1 MQQGILVK
9 FQVFLEANSKDFSA
23 RLKTMNMIAE
33 AQETGDWSKVFAA
46 GAIEGV
52 DFHEANRR
60 KPKSSIPAAPQAT
73 AAPRQ
78 DEPTPVNEP
87 VEEPTD
93 EATTDPDADVTP
105 ADPDADAPPHAR
117 RGRSA
122 A

>member
-33 AQETGDWSKVFAA
+33 AQESGDWSKVFAA

-60 KPKSSIPAAPQAT
+60 KPKSSIPAAPQTT

-78 DEPTPVNEP
+78 DEPTPV
-87 VEEPTD
+87 EEPAD
-93 EATTDPDADVTP
+93 EATPDPDADVP
-105 ADPDADAPPHAR
+105 SEDLNADAPPHAR